1 MGADE
6 SEFQPANDPVG
17 VRLKRAREALGL
29 SVADLVQHTR
39 VQERFLLAIEAGDY
53 AALPGRAYAFGF
65 ARSYAGYVG
74 MDPNAIIRDLRHEL
88 GIREQA
94 PSDQLAAA
102 FAPGDPAR
110 VPSARFAA
118 LAAAAAVLLAG
129 GGYALWHAFSVPDA
143 SLPSL
148 VTDTP
153 SATPMASAPAPAP
166 SAPASGAA
174 MPALTGPVV
183 FTALDSGIWVKF
195 YDASG
200 KILLQKQMMAGESY
214 TVPVDAKGP
223 MLWTG
228 RPVALAVSVG
238 GHAIGKLN
246 EARKTVRDLPVSAA
260 ALQSHFAAAAPQAP
274 VANGSAMGQANRAA
288 MPVATAASSAPIAAQ
303 QNQSA
308 PSGASVP
315 THHSHHRVATQPAAA
330 PGDGSAA
337 GKAST
342 VSE

>member
-200 KILLQKQMMAGESY
+200 KILLQ
-214 TVPVDAKGP
+214 
-223 MLWTG
+223 
-228 RPVALAVSVG
+228 
-238 GHAIGKLN
+238 
-246 EARKTVRDLPVSAA
+246 
-260 ALQSHFAAAAPQAP
+260 
-274 VANGSAMGQANRAA
+274 
-288 MPVATAASSAPIAAQ
+288 
-303 QNQSA
+303 
-308 PSGASVP
+308 
-315 THHSHHRVATQPAAA
+315 
-330 PGDGSAA
+330 
-337 GKAST
+337 
-342 VSE
+342 